1 MAAPTSHHIDMPTT
15 RNLLARH
22 VMMFYG
28 LIAIIL
34 AKWLY
39 DGDAGRAMIRMVFVD
54 LPAAMIFLYALPLA
68 VLAVSVLWLRPISG
82 LTFFRITG
90 VMWLILLPSLW
101 RLDLS

>member
-1 MAAPTSHHIDMPTT
+1 MANQPPDRTGMPTT

-22 VMMFYG
+22 VMMFFG
-28 LIAIIL
+28 LIAVIV

-39 DGDAGRAMIRMVFVD
+39 YGDAGRAMVLMVFID

-68 VLAVSVLWLRPISG
+68 VLAVSVVRRRRISG
-82 LTFFRITG
+82 LTFFRITL
-90 VMWLILLPSLW
+90 VMWLILVPSLW

>member
-39 DGDAGRAMIRMVFVD
+39 DGDAGRAMIRMVFID

-68 VLAVSVLWLRPISG
+68 VLAVSVLSLRPISG

>member
-1 MAAPTSHHIDMPTT
+1 MASPTSHHIDKPTA

-22 VMMFYG
+22 VVMFYG
-28 LIAIIL
+28 LIALIL

-39 DGDAGRAMIRMVFVD
+39 YDDTSRAMIRMVFID

-68 VLAVSVLWLRPISG
+68 VLTVSVVRRKPISG

>member
-1 MAAPTSHHIDMPTT
+1 
-15 RNLLARH
+15 
-22 VMMFYG
+22 
-28 LIAIIL
+28 
-34 AKWLY
+34 
-39 DGDAGRAMIRMVFVD
+39 
-54 LPAAMIFLYALPLA
+54 MIFLYALPLA